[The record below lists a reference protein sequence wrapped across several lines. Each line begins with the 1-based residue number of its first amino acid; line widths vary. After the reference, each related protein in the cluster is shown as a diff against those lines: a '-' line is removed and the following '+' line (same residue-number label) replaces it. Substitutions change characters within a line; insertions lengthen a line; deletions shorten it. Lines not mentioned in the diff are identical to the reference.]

1 MGYKMFAIK
10 FLSNSETIKSHDN
23 KLVKVHKKS
32 RQIQTYASGMKALR
46 DRMESVKSTK
56 KITDAMKLVAAAK
69 VRRAQ
74 EAVVNGRPFAENLV
88 KVLFGV
94 NQRLQDEYVE
104 SPLTT
109 IRPVKTVLLV
119 VITGDRGLCGG
130 YNNYVLKKAVARIQE
145 LSEMGVSCK
154 VLNIGRK
161 GGAFFKR
168 RAEKYNLSRQFMLGG
183 APTTKE
189 AQTIADEIF
198 SEFVSTEV
206 DKVEL
211 LFTKFVSLINSQP
224 TIQTL
229 LPMAR
234 SGELCD
240 INGKCVDFAED
251 EVFRLTTTDGKMSVT
266 RDKIDM
272 NTSQLDGSLI
282 FEQEPSQILDSLLPL
297 YMNSTVLRSLQ
308 ESLASELAARM
319 NAMNS
324 AFDNAAALRK
334 TLSLIYNRKRQ
345 AAITSQLIEIIS
357 GASAV

>member
-1 MGYKMFAIK
+1 M
-10 FLSNSETIKSHDN
+10 LLT
-23 KLVKVHKKS
+23 KKIIS
-32 RQIQTYASGMKALR
+32 SRSLNRQIKPVTNKHTYKIFASGMKALR
-46 DRMESVKSTK
+46 DRITSVGNTK

-74 EAVVNGRPFAENLV
+74 EAVVSGRPFAENLV
-88 KVLFGV
+88 KVLYGV
-94 NQRLQDEYVE
+94 NQRLQDEDVD

-109 IRPVKTVLLV
+109 IRPVQSVLLV

-130 YNNYVLKKAVARIQE
+130 YNSYVIKKAVARIQE
-145 LSEMGVSCK
+145 LSEMGVGCK

-161 GGAFFKR
+161 GTVFFKR
-168 RAEKYNLSRQFMLGG
+168 RAEKYKLSKSFTLGG

-189 AQTIADEIF
+189 AQAMADEIF
-198 SEFVSTEV
+198 SEFVSAEV

-211 LFTKFVSLINSQP
+211 LYTKFVSLINSEP

-251 EVFRLTTTDGKMSVT
+251 EIFRLTTVDGKISVN
-266 RDKIDM
+266 RDKVDI

-282 FEQEPSQILDSLLPL
+282 FEQEPTQILDALLPL
-297 YMNSTVLRSLQ
+297 YMNSTVLRALQ

-324 AFDNAAALRK
+324 ASDNAAALGK
-334 TLSLIYNRKRQ
+334 TLSLVYNRKRQ
-345 AAITSQLIEIIS
+345 AAITSQLIEIVS
-357 GASAV
+357 GANAV

>member
-1 MGYKMFAIK
+1 M
-10 FLSNSETIKSHDN
+10 LLT
-23 KLVKVHKKS
+23 KKIMPNRIAS
-32 RQIQTYASGMKALR
+32 RPIALLEKKKNFKTFASGMKALR
-46 DRMESVKSTK
+46 DRMESVANTK

-74 EAVVNGRPFAENLV
+74 EAVVKGRPFAENLV
-88 KVLFGV
+88 KVLYGV
-94 NQRLQDEYVE
+94 NQRLEDEDVD

-109 IRPVKTVLLV
+109 IRPVKNVLLV

-130 YNNYVLKKAVARIQE
+130 YNSYVIKKAVARIRE
-145 LSEMGVSCK
+145 LNKIGVSCK
-154 VLNIGRK
+154 ILNIGRK
-161 GGAFFKR
+161 GATFFKR
-168 RAEKYNLSRQFMLGG
+168 RADKYNLSKQFMLGG

-189 AQTIADEIF
+189 AQALADEIF

-211 LFTKFVSLINSQP
+211 LYTKFVSLINSEP

-251 EVFRLTTTDGKMSVT
+251 EVFRLTTTDGKLSVA

-272 NTSQLDGSLI
+272 NTSQLNGSLI
-282 FEQEPSQILDSLLPL
+282 FEQEPSQILDALLPL

-308 ESLASELAARM
+308 ESLASELASRM

-324 AFDNAAALRK
+324 ASDNAAALRK
-334 TLSLIYNRKRQ
+334 TLSQIYNRKRQ
-345 AAITSQLIEIIS
+345 AAITSQLIEIVS
-357 GASAV
+357 GANAV

>member
-1 MGYKMFAIK
+1 
-10 FLSNSETIKSHDN
+10 
-23 KLVKVHKKS
+23 
-32 RQIQTYASGMKALR
+32 MKALR
-46 DRMESVKSTK
+46 DRMESVKNTK

-74 EAVVNGRPFAENLV
+74 EAVLNGRPFAENLV
-88 KVLFGV
+88 KVLYGV
-94 NQRLQDEYVE
+94 NQRLQDEDVD

-119 VITGDRGLCGG
+119 VVTGDRGLCGG
-130 YNNYVLKKAVARIQE
+130 YNNFVIKKSVARIQE
-145 LSEMGVSCK
+145 LDEMGVKCK
-154 VLNIGRK
+154 ILNIGRK
-161 GGAFFKR
+161 GCSFFKR
-168 RAEKYNLSRQFMLGG
+168 RANKYELSKQFALGG

-189 AQTIADEIF
+189 AQAMADEIVA
-198 SEFVSTEV
+198 EFVSTQV

-211 LFTKFVSLINSQP
+211 LYTKFVSLINSQP

-251 EVFRLTTTDGKMSVT
+251 EVFRLTTSDGKMSVQ

-272 NTSQLDGSLI
+272 NTTELDSLLI
-282 FEQEPSQILDSLLPL
+282 FEQEPSQILDALLPL

-324 AFDNAAALRK
+324 ASDNAAALGK
-334 TLSLIYNRKRQ
+334 TLSQVYNRKRQ

>member
-1 MGYKMFAIK
+1 MLVTKK
-10 FLSNSETIKSHDN
+10 TTLN
-23 KLVKVHKKS
+23 KIASCTSKHATSQKNFK
-32 RQIQTYASGMKALR
+32 TFASGMKALR
-46 DRMESVKSTK
+46 DRMDSVANTK

-74 EAVVNGRPFAENLV
+74 EAVVRGRPFAENLV
-88 KVLFGV
+88 KVLYGV
-94 NQRLQDEYVE
+94 NQRLEDEDVD

-109 IRPVKTVLLV
+109 IRPVKNVLLV

-130 YNNYVLKKAVARIQE
+130 YNNYVIKKAVARIGE
-145 LSEMGVSCK
+145 LNEMGVGCK

-161 GGAFFKR
+161 GTVFFKR
-168 RAEKYNLSRQFMLGG
+168 RANKYKLSKNFLLGG
-183 APTTKE
+183 APSTKE
-189 AQTIADEIF
+189 AQVMADEVF
-198 SEFVSTEV
+198 SEFVSGEV
-206 DKVEL
+206 DKVEIL
-211 LFTKFVSLINSQP
+211 YTKFVSLINSEP

-251 EVFRLTTTDGKMSVT
+251 EVFRLTTSEGKMSVT

-272 NTSQLDGSLI
+272 QTSQLSGSLI
-282 FEQEPSQILDSLLPL
+282 FEQEPSQILDALLPL

-324 AFDNAAALRK
+324 ASDNAAELRK
-334 TLSLIYNRKRQ
+334 SLSLVYNRKRQ
-345 AAITSQLIEIIS
+345 AAITNQLIEIVS

>member
-1 MGYKMFAIK
+1 MGMFQSPNLK
-10 FLSNSETIKSHDN
+10 RLHSNSDIVVLPTKCPI
-23 KLVKVHKKS
+23 
-32 RQIQTYASGMKALR
+32 QINASGLKALR
-46 DRMESVKSTK
+46 DRMDSVKNTK

-74 EAVVNGRPFAENLV
+74 EAVLNGRPFAENLV
-88 KVLFGV
+88 KVLYGV
-94 NQRLQDEYVE
+94 NQRLRDEDVD
-104 SPLTT
+104 SPLTS
-109 IRPVKTVLLV
+109 IRAISTVLLV

-130 YNNYVLKKAVARIQE
+130 YNNYIIKKAVGRIQE
-145 LSEMGVSCK
+145 LDEMGVNCK

-161 GGAFFKR
+161 GAAFFKR
-168 RAEKYNLSRQFMLGG
+168 RSDKYNLSNEFMLGG

-189 AQTIADEIF
+189 AQEIADEIF
-198 SEFVSTEV
+198 SEFVSKEV
-206 DKVEL
+206 DKVEIL
-211 LFTKFVSLINSQP
+211 YTKFVSLINSEA
-224 TIQTL
+224 TVQTL

-266 RDKIDM
+266 RDKIDI
-272 NTSQLDGSLI
+272 NTSQLDSLLI
-282 FEQEPSQILDSLLPL
+282 FEQEPSQILDALLPL

-324 AFDNAAALRK
+324 ASDNAAALRK
-334 TLSLIYNRKRQ
+334 TLSLVYNRKRQ
-345 AAITSQLIEIIS
+345 AAITSQLIEIVS
-357 GASAV
+357 GANAV

>member
-1 MGYKMFAIK
+1 
-10 FLSNSETIKSHDN
+10 
-23 KLVKVHKKS
+23 
-32 RQIQTYASGMKALR
+32 MKALR
-46 DRMESVKSTK
+46 DRMESVKNTK

-88 KVLFGV
+88 KVLYGV
-94 NQRLQDEYVE
+94 NQRLQDEDVD
-104 SPLTT
+104 SPLTI

-130 YNNYVLKKAVARIQE
+130 YNSYVIKKAVARDRE
-145 LSEMGVSCK
+145 LREMGVKCK

-161 GGAFFKR
+161 GAAFFKR
-168 RAEKYNLSRQFMLGG
+168 RADKYNLSKQFMLGG
-183 APTTKE
+183 TPTTTE
-189 AQTIADEIF
+189 AQSIADEIF
-198 SEFVSTEV
+198 SEFVSAEV
-206 DKVEL
+206 NKVEL
-211 LFTKFVSLINSQP
+211 LYTKFVSLINSEP

-266 RDKIDM
+266 REKIDM
-272 NTSQLDGSLI
+272 TPSKLDGSLI
-282 FEQEPSQILDSLLPL
+282 FEQEPSQILDALLPL

-324 AFDNAAALRK
+324 ASDNAAALRK
-334 TLSLIYNRKRQ
+334 TLSLVYNRQRQ
-345 AAITSQLIEIIS
+345 AAITSQLIEIVS
-357 GASAV
+357 GANAV